1 MSIGVLIDSCLF
13 IDHLRA
19 RDKTST
25 LLADVLS
32 RFVAHAISTVIQYEV
47 EVGMTEFHQEQWNS
61 ILEKLTVLPFERKMV
76 LHACE
81 IKHGLKAKGQQI
93 EIADLFI
100 AATAVANDVPLA
112 TLNRKHF
119 EQIDGLK
126 IIAPE

>member
-1 MSIGVLIDSCLF
+1 LF

-32 RFVAHAISTVIQYEV
+32 RFTMPSTSTVVQYEV
-47 EVGMTEFHQEQWNS
+47 ELGMTDAHRELWS
-61 ILEKLTVLPFERKMV
+61 RIRKRLTIFPFESSMA
-76 LHACE
+76 LQACK
-81 IKHGLKAKGQQI
+81 IRHSLKAKGKQI

-100 AATAVANDVPLA
+100 AATAIVCNMPLA

-119 EQIDGLK
+119 EPIENLK
-126 IIAPE
+126 LIAPN

>member
-32 RFVAHAISTVIQYEV
+32 RFVAPAISTVVQYEV
-47 EVGMTEFHQEQWNS
+47 ELGITAFHQELWDS
-61 ILEKLTVLPFERKMV
+61 IFEDLTVIPFESLMV
-76 LHACE
+76 LQACK
-81 IKHGLKAKGQQI
+81 IRRSLKAKGKQI
-93 EIADLFI
+93 EIADIFI
-100 AATAVANDVPLA
+100 AATAIVCNMPLA

-119 EQIDGLK
+119 EPIEDLK
-126 IIAPE
+126 LIAPN